1 MVLTAYV
8 VDIKKSMY
16 VVLVDFSIGW
26 YARFASKGQK
36 WTNRQPF
43 IKGRNCEG
51 HTLTET
57 VDFINLQMHGIIC
70 FH

>member
-36 WTNRQPF
+36 WTNRQPC
-43 IKGRNCEG
+43 IKGRNSLQWC
-51 HTLTET
+51 TPVYISNLT
-57 VDFINLQMHGIIC
+57 F
-70 FH
+70 